1 MRIVRIFLANA
12 MLLAASGCSTG
23 SLFKESPSLPP
34 LEAGKGRV
42 VIYRT
47 FYIAPTHVPEV
58 LLNGVSLGK
67 PLQRGL
73 FYRDVAPGSYA
84 VKTSLTQDIVN
95 FHVAAGERKYIR
107 LNTSYSFRVTPEL
120 VDGPKGEA
128 DTAGLGVIPAGLK

>member
-1 MRIVRIFLANA
+1 MTLLRITLAVP
-12 MLLAASGCSTG
+12 LLFALQACSTG
-23 SLFKESPSLPP
+23 SFFKESPALPA

-42 VIYRT
+42 IIYRA

-58 LLNGVSLGK
+58 LLNGTSLGK
-67 PLQRGL
+67 PVNRGK

-120 VDGPKGEA
+120 VDAARGESDTSSLDLVQTSPK
-128 DTAGLGVIPAGLK
+128 